1 MKIISQKESSYVSK
15 PEGINVWYYI
25 RDEYELHYS
34 EQLPNSSQKWHH
46 HEKILE
52 TFFLVEGELTVEW
65 KENGKINKQIIKK
78 GDFVETEKTPHTFVN
93 HTNRIAKVVVIKQ
106 VLSGK
111 NNKELFK
118 TDKILD

>member
-15 PEGINVWYYI
+15 PEGINVWYYL

-52 TFFLVEGELTVEW
+52 TLFLIDGELTVEW
-65 KENGKINKQIIKK
+65 KEDGKIKRQILKK
-78 GDFVETEKTPHTFVN
+78 GDFVEIGKNPHTFIN
-93 HTNRIAKVVVIKQ
+93 HTNKSTKLIFLKQ
-106 VLSGK
+106 VPTGK
-111 NNKELFK
+111 NNREIFK